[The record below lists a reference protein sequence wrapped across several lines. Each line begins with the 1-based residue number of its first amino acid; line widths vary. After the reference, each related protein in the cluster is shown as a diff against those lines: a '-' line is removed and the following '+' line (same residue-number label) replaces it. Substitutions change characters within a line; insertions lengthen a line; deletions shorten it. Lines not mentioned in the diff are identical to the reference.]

1 MAVISGLIVMA
12 IGALFIRWAR
22 TRSENRLYRVL
33 VARSMVLRKTED
45 GAHSF
50 YRTAG
55 LGMIVA
61 GVLIIIRG

>member
-1 MAVISGLIVMA
+1 MPLFSGLIIMA
-12 IGALFIRWAR
+12 IGALFIRWAQ
-22 TRSENRLYRVL
+22 TRSESRVYRIL
-33 VARSMVLRKTED
+33 VARSMIAWKDED
-45 GAHSF
+45 RTHSF

>member
-1 MAVISGLIVMA
+1 
-12 IGALFIRWAR
+12 
-22 TRSENRLYRVL
+22 
-33 VARSMVLRKTED
+33 MVLRKTED

>member
-1 MAVISGLIVMA
+1 MALISGLIVMA

-22 TRSENRLYRVL
+22 TRSENRLYRIL
-33 VARSMVLRKTED
+33 MARSMVAWKDED
-45 GAHSF
+45 RTHSF

-61 GVLIIIRG
+61 GVLIILRG